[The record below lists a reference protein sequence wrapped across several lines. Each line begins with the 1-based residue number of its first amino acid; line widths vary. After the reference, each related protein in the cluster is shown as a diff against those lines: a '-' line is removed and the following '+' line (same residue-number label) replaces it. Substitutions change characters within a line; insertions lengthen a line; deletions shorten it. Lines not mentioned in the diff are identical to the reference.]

1 MGIRGWGLPLI
12 MRQPL
17 SYSPIPISGPN
28 PQSPFLYN
36 CGAKIFLN
44 EKKNFFKNLDI
55 TKKVDGD
62 YKNVMYKHKST
73 TYKKIIIGPRYF
85 FINLI

>member
-1 MGIRGWGLPLI
+1 MGIGGWGLPHI

-36 CGAKIFLN
+36 FGAKIFN
-44 EKKNFFKNLDI
+44 GKKIYFFFKWI
-55 TKKVDGD
+55 
-62 YKNVMYKHKST
+62 
-73 TYKKIIIGPRYF
+73 
-85 FINLI
+85 